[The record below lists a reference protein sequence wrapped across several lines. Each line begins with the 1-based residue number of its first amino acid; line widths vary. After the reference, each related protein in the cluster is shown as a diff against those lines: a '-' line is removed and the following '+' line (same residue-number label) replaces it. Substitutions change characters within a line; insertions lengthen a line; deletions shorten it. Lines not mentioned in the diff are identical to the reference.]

1 MNRSMNIKGFL
12 VIIGTILI
20 VFFTLHILMQNDLHL
35 KSAKEEELRSAQAK
49 LEEENAYL
57 NNQKDIVGTDSYIVY
72 SAIQNYSYVNKD
84 DIRFEYS
91 NPQALDAYTEAEV
104 RILVEEMAQ

>member
-20 VFFTLHILMQNDLHL
+20 VFFTLHILMQNDLHR
-35 KSAKEEELRSAQAK
+35 KAERENELREALTR
-49 LEEENAYL
+49 LEEDNNYL
-57 NNQKDIVGTDSYIVY
+57 AGRMDLVGTDDYIAY
-72 SAIQNYSYVNKD
+72 TAIQNYSYVNRD

>member
-1 MNRSMNIKGFL
+1 MNKSMNIKGFL
-12 VIIGTILI
+12 LIIGIILI
-20 VFFTLHILMQNDLHL
+20 VFFTLHILMQNDLHR
-35 KSAKEEELRSAQAK
+35 KAEKEGELRNALAK
-49 LEEENAYL
+49 LEEENKKLASQMDL
-57 NNQKDIVGTDSYIVY
+57 VGTDDYIMY
-72 SAIQNYSYVNKD
+72 TAIQNYSYVNRD

>member
-1 MNRSMNIKGFL
+1 MY
-12 VIIGTILI
+12 T
-20 VFFTLHILMQNDLHL
+20 
-35 KSAKEEELRSAQAK
+35 
-49 LEEENAYL
+49 
-57 NNQKDIVGTDSYIVY
+57 
-72 SAIQNYSYVNKD
+72 AIQNYSYVNRD

>member
-20 VFFTLHILMQNDLHL
+20 VFFTLHILMQNDLHR
-35 KSAKEEELRSAQAK
+35 KAEKEEELRTALAK
-49 LEEENAYL
+49 LEEENNYL
-57 NNQKDIVGTDSYIVY
+57 AGQMDLVGTDDYIAY
-72 SAIQNYSYVNKD
+72 TAIQNYSYVNRD

-91 NPQALDAYTEAEV
+91 KPQALDAYTEAEV

>member
-12 VIIGTILI
+12 VIVGTILI
-20 VFFTLHILMQNDLHL
+20 VFFTLHILMQNDLHR
-35 KSAKEEELRSAQAK
+35 KAEREEELRSALAR
-49 LEEENAYL
+49 LEEENNSLL
-57 NNQKDIVGTDSYIVY
+57 NQMELVGTENYIAY
-72 SAIQNYSYVNKD
+72 SAIQNFSYVNKD

-104 RILVEEMAQ
+104 RILVEEMDQ